1 MSDERQL
8 VCEIQRDENNDIVV
22 LVEGMKI
29 AKRGLPH
36 TPQAETWI
44 MLEPGWT
51 VRDVNGGQAIEVSYE
66 RAPIH

>member
-1 MSDERQL
+1 MSDDEPVYAL
-8 VCEIQRDENNDIVV
+8 HRDQNNDVFV
-22 LVEGMKI
+22 LVDGMKI

-51 VRDVNGGQAIEVSYE
+51 VRTVNGGMAIEVSYE
-66 RAPIH
+66 RALIH

>member
-1 MSDERQL
+1 MSDEGRPI
-8 VCEIQRDENNDIVV
+8 CEIQRDENDDVFV
-22 LVEGMKI
+22 LVDGMKI
-29 AKRGLPH
+29 ARRGLPD

-51 VRDVNGGQAIEVSYE
+51 VRDVAGGKAIEVSYE

>member
-29 AKRGLPH
+29 AKRGLPD

-44 MLEPGWT
+44 MLEPGWI
-51 VRDVNGGQAIEVSYE
+51 VRDVAGGNAIEVSYE